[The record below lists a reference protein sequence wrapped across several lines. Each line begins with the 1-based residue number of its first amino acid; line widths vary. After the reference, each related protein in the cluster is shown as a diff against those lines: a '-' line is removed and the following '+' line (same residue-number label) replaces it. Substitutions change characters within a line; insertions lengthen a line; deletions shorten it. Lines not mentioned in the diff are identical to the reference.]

1 MGLPEVLTQSEFI
14 GVCRIR
20 STWACLNDISLI
32 QTRNHAPFILLD
44 SLLIE
49 ELSKKNL
56 EFFIN
61 RINRLGTSSG
71 SSMGFN

>member
-1 MGLPEVLTQSEFI
+1 MGLPEVLTQSEFT

-20 STWACLNDISLI
+20 STWACFNDISLI
-32 QTRNHAPFILLD
+32 QTRNHVPFLFLD
-44 SLLIE
+44 FLLIE
-49 ELSKKNL
+49 EFSKKIL

-71 SSMGFN
+71 SSMDFS